1 MIKHHDQG
9 HLTEG
14 RIYVGL
20 RFQRE
25 RERVPNDGVA
35 RQYAPG
41 VEIREIASSTVT
53 VNQKK

>member
-1 MIKHHDQG
+1 MAAYRRKSLCGFKIP
-9 HLTEG
+9 
-14 RIYVGL
+14 
-20 RFQRE
+20 E

-53 VNQKK
+53 TNQKK